1 MQELQNK
8 SPIRRLD
15 LKKCNAMTDQELL
28 HIFNESLNQMGF
40 IPVLI
45 ELCKRQA
52 KQIETLTKRLDYLE
66 NKTLKKPGRK
76 RQRFYFQGKELD
88 DEYLIYLIDY
98 DYITLSKLEKELGAG
113 KNQLRNRYS
122 KAKKNLKMQKELDT
136 DGNM

>member
-1 MQELQNK
+1 MQELDNRSLIQ
-8 SPIRRLD
+8 RLD
-15 LKKCNAMTDQELL
+15 LKKCNTMTDQELL
-28 HIFNESLNQMGF
+28 QILDKNLNQIGF

-52 KQIETLTKRLDYLE
+52 KQIETLTNRIDYLE

-76 RQRFYFQGKELD
+76 RQKFYFQGKELD

-113 KNQLRNRYS
+113 KNQIRNRYN
-122 KAKKNLKMQKELDT
+122 KAKKNLKMQKEIDLN
-136 DGNM
+136 GNM

>member
-1 MQELQNK
+1 MQEQQNK
-8 SPIRRLD
+8 SLIRRLD
-15 LKKCNAMTDQELL
+15 LKKCNVMTDQELL
-28 HIFNESLNQMGF
+28 QILDANLTSIGF

-52 KQIETLTKRLDYLE
+52 KQIETLTKRIDYLE

-113 KNQLRNRYS
+113 KNQLRNRYN
-122 KAKKNLKMQKELDT
+122 KAKKNLKMQKEIDLN
-136 DGNM
+136 GNM

>member
-28 HIFNESLNQMGF
+28 HIFDESLNQIGF

-52 KQIETLTKRLDYLE
+52 KQIETLTKRIDYLE

-113 KNQLRNRYS
+113 KNQLRNRYN
-122 KAKKNLKMQKELDT
+122 KVKKNLKMQKEMDS

>member
-28 HIFNESLNQMGF
+28 HIFDESLNQIGF

-52 KQIETLTKRLDYLE
+52 KQIETLTKRIDYLE

-88 DEYLIYLIDY
+88 DEYLIYLVDY

-113 KNQLRNRYS
+113 KNQLRNRYN
-122 KAKKNLKMQKELDT
+122 KVKKNLKMQKEMDSN
-136 DGNM
+136 GNM

>member
-1 MQELQNK
+1 MQDLENRSLIQ
-8 SPIRRLD
+8 RLD
-15 LKKCNAMTDQELL
+15 LKRCNTMTDQELL
-28 HIFNESLNQMGF
+28 QILDKNLNQIGF

-52 KQIETLTKRLDYLE
+52 KQIETLTKRIDYLE
-66 NKTLKKPGRK
+66 DKILKTPGRK

-113 KNQLRNRYS
+113 KNQLRNRYN
-122 KAKKNLKMQKELDT
+122 KAKKNLKMQREMDLN
-136 DGNM
+136 GNM

>member
-28 HIFNESLNQMGF
+28 HIFDESLNQIGF

-52 KQIETLTKRLDYLE
+52 KQIETLTKRIDYLE

-113 KNQLRNRYS
+113 KNQLRNRYN
-122 KAKKNLKMQKELDT
+122 KVKKNLKMQKEMDSN
-136 DGNM
+136 GNM

>member
-8 SPIRRLD
+8 SPIQRLD

-28 HIFNESLNQMGF
+28 HIFDESLNQIGF

-113 KNQLRNRYS
+113 KNQFRNRYN
-122 KAKKNLKMQKELDT
+122 KAKKNLKMQKEMDS

>member
-28 HIFNESLNQMGF
+28 HIFDESLNQIGF

-52 KQIETLTKRLDYLE
+52 KQIETLTKRIDYLE
-66 NKTLKKPGRK
+66 NRTLKKQGRK

-113 KNQLRNRYS
+113 KNQLRNRYN
-122 KAKKNLKMQKELDT
+122 KAKKNLKMQKEMDS

>member
-28 HIFNESLNQMGF
+28 HIFDESLNQIGF

-52 KQIETLTKRLDYLE
+52 KQIETLTKRIDYLE
-66 NKTLKKPGRK
+66 NKTLKKPGHK

-113 KNQLRNRYS
+113 KNQLRNRYN